1 MASRS
6 SILGRKQEEAI
17 AALLTQRNVE
27 EAARAAGIGTR
38 TLLRWLK
45 IPNFQTAYREA
56 RRTAFG
62 QAVARLQQGTSA
74 AATTLLKTM
83 IDPATPAS
91 VRVRAA
97 EAIFNHAAK
106 AIEIEDI
113 EARVAALEASMTSKK
128 TASQAGK
135 DLRDPKTPKKD
146 RAPIA
151 SDLSQARKK

>member
-1 MASRS
+1 MAGHGAKF
-6 SILGRKQEEAI
+6 GRKKEEAI
-17 AALLTQRNVE
+17 AALLSQRNIE
-27 EAARAAGIGTR
+27 EAARVAGIGTR

-45 IPNFQTAYREA
+45 LPEFEAAYRQA
-56 RRTAFG
+56 RRAAFG

-83 IDPATPAS
+83 IDPVTPAS

-113 EARVAALEASMTSKK
+113 EARVSALEAAT
-128 TASQAGK
+128 G
-135 DLRDPKTPKKD
+135 DGGR
-146 RAPIA
+146 
-151 SDLSQARKK
+151 

>member
-1 MASRS
+1 MAARG
-6 SILGRKQEEAI
+6 SILGRKQEDAI

-27 EAARAAGIGTR
+27 DAARAAGIGTR

-45 IPNFQTAYREA
+45 LPEFQAAYRQA
-56 RRTAFG
+56 RREAFG
-62 QAVARLQQGTSA
+62 QCIARLRQGASA

-97 EAIFNHAAK
+97 ECVMNQATK

-113 EARVAALEASMTSKK
+113 EARVAALEKEA
-128 TASQAGK
+128 QAAEQT
-135 DLRDPKTPKKD
+135 R
-146 RAPIA
+146 
-151 SDLSQARKK
+151 